1 MAYISID
8 ELKNALNCYDLYPD
22 DQLQQVIDTATA
34 VLKPMLATQQYGVT
48 HTFVD
53 NGTIVIYTVRRHDLN
68 IGDDV
73 ELTGSDY
80 DETYTVTATTGFTI
94 QAVTASTDK
103 ATTCY
108 YKPMAVAAKTNAYTY
123 DNVPA
128 VRTAAMTI
136 AVDVFNA
143 WTVPGGQ
150 AQGIDFQPGPYLL
163 GRSILQRVTGLIS
176 QYRDPAGI
184 VG

>member
-1 MAYISID
+1 MAYVTIS

-34 VLKPMLATQQYGVT
+34 VLQPMLATQSYGVT

-53 NGTIVIYTVRRHDLN
+53 NGTIIIYTVRRHDLN
-68 IGDDV
+68 IGDSV
-73 ELTGSDY
+73 IVTGTNY
-80 DETYTVTATTGFTI
+80 DATYTVTAVTGYTV

-103 ATTCY
+103 AKTNF
-108 YKPMAVAAKTNAYTY
+108 YKPMGKVALASAYTY

-128 VRTAAMTI
+128 VRSAAMMI

-150 AQGIDFQPGPYLL
+150 AQGIDFQPGPYLM

-176 QYRDPAGI
+176 QYRDFAGV